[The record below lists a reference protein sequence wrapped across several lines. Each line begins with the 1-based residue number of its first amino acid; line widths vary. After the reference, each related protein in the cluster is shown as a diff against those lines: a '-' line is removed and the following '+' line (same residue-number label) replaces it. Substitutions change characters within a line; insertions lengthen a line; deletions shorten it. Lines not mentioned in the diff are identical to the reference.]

1 MTSHAQTDADPR
13 VNGPHPM
20 LVGVMTW
27 LTSDLMLFGAL
38 FATYFFLRSRT
49 AVWPPDGVE
58 LDLLWSSVFTVV
70 LVSSSATMQLGA
82 RAAGRGQWRAL
93 LAWTLATWILGAMF
107 LANQLREYADASF
120 LWSTHAYGSI
130 YWTATGVHAAHVLG
144 GLVLMLALIAR
155 VRDMALGRPERR
167 MVEAVTWYWHF
178 VDVVWIG
185 LFATIFLVR

>member
-1 MTSHAQTDADPR
+1 
-13 VNGPHPM
+13 
-20 LVGVMTW
+20 MTW

-49 AVWPPDGVE
+49 AAWPPDGVE

-70 LVSSSATMQLGA
+70 LLASSATMQLGA
-82 RAAGRGQWRAL
+82 WAARRGQRPAL
-93 LAWTLATWILGAMF
+93 LAWTLASWILGASF
-107 LANQLREYADASF
+107 LANQLREYAAASF

-130 YWTATGVHAAHVLG
+130 YWTATGVHGAHVLG
-144 GLVLMLALIAR
+144 GLVLMLVLIAR
-155 VRDMALGRPERR
+155 VRDTSIGAPEQR

-178 VDVVWIG
+178 VDIVWIG